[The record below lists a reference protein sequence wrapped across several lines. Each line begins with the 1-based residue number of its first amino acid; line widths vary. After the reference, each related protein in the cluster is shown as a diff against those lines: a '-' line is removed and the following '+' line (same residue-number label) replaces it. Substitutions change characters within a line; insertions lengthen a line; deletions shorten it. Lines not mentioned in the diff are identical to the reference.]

1 MAYSD
6 AELLEDI
13 RAVADVVERSP
24 SLQDYRD
31 HGEYAATT
39 ITRRFDSWQDAVA
52 RAGFEPHDA
61 DAEIPEADLLDE
73 LQRLADELGERPTVE
88 AMNTNGAYWASTY
101 KRRFGSWSEALAEA
115 GFEPADARASER
127 ISDEELLAEIERL
140 AAEVDGTPTFQAMDE
155 RGAYAAR
162 TYVNRFGSW
171 NAAVDAAGFESRS
184 SGQVSEETLLADLQ
198 QLRETLGREPTAT
211 DVREH
216 GQYGLATYQRRFGS
230 WSAARNAA
238 FESLQEVREERGERE
253 DQGGE

>member
-24 SLQDYRD
+24 SLQDYRN

-39 ITRRFDSWQDAVA
+39 ITRRFESWQDAVA

-61 DAEIPEADLLDE
+61 DAEIPEAELVEE
-73 LQRLADELGERPTVE
+73 LQRLGDELGKSPTVE
-88 AMNTNGAYWASTY
+88 AMNTDGKYWASTY
-101 KRRFGSWSEALAEA
+101 KRRFGSWSAALAEA
-115 GFEPADARASER
+115 GFEPADARMEDQ
-127 ISDEELLAEIERL
+127 ISHEDLLTAIERL
-140 AAEVDGTPTFQAMDE
+140 AVEVDGPPTFQDMDD

-171 NAAVDAAGFESRS
+171 NAAVEAAGFEPRS
-184 SGQVSEETLLADLQ
+184 SGRVDDAELLADLRR
-198 QLRETLGREPTAT
+198 LRETLGRKPTST

-230 WSAARNAA
+230 WSAALDAA
-238 FESLQEVREERGERE
+238 LE
-253 DQGGE
+253 DE

>member
-6 AELLEDI
+6 EELLEDT

-31 HGEYAATT
+31 HGAYAATT

-61 DAEIPEADLLDE
+61 DAEIPVDDLFEE
-73 LQRLADELGERPTVE
+73 LQRLADELGERPTAE
-88 AMNTNGAYWASTY
+88 MMNTDGAYWASTY
-101 KRRFGSWSEALAEA
+101 KRRFGSWNEALAEA
-115 GFEPADARASER
+115 GFEPADAWTTDQISE
-127 ISDEELLAEIERL
+127 DELLEAIERL
-140 AAEVDGTPTFQAMDE
+140 AGEVDGLPTFQQMDD
-155 RGAYAAR
+155 RGAHAAR

-171 NAAVDAAGFESRS
+171 NEALEAAGFEPRP
-184 SGQVSEETLLADLQ
+184 SGRVDDEALLADLRR
-198 QLRETLGREPTAT
+198 LRETLGQEPTST

-230 WSAARNAA
+230 WSAAVQAA
-238 FESLQEVREERGERE
+238 LEDESKNEPKSGDERSE
-253 DQGGE
+253 

>member
-6 AELLEDI
+6 EELLEDI

-31 HGEYAATT
+31 HGAYAATT

-61 DAEIPEADLLDE
+61 DAEIPEAELVEE
-73 LQRLADELGERPTVE
+73 LQRLGDELGKSPTVE
-88 AMNTNGAYWASTY
+88 AMNTDGKYWTSTY
-101 KRRFGSWSEALAEA
+101 KRRFGSWSAALAEA
-115 GFEPADARASER
+115 GFEPADARTEEQ
-127 ISDEELLAEIERL
+127 ISHEDLLTAIERL
-140 AAEVDGTPTFQAMDE
+140 AVEVDGPPTFQDMDD

-171 NAAVDAAGFESRS
+171 NAAVEAAGFDPRS
-184 SGQVSEETLLADLQ
+184 SGRVDDAELLADLRR
-198 QLRETLGREPTAT
+198 LRETLGRKPTST

-230 WSAARNAA
+230 WSAALDAA
-238 FESLQEVREERGERE
+238 LE
-253 DQGGE
+253 DE

>member
-13 RAVADVVERSP
+13 RAVADVVERPP
-24 SLQDYRD
+24 SLQDYRN

-39 ITRRFDSWQDAVA
+39 ITRRFESWQDAVA

-61 DAEIPEADLLDE
+61 DAEIREADLLEE
-73 LQRLADELGERPTVE
+73 LQRLADELGKPPTVE
-88 AMNTNGAYWASTY
+88 AMNTDGTYWASTY
-101 KRRFGSWSEALAEA
+101 KRRFGSWSAALAEA
-115 GFEPADARASER
+115 GFEPADARTADQ
-127 ISDEELLAEIERL
+127 ITDGELLTAIERL
-140 AAEVDGTPTFQAMDE
+140 AAEVDGSPTFQSMDD

-171 NAAVDAAGFESRS
+171 NAAVEAAGFEPRS
-184 SGQVSEETLLADLQ
+184 SGRVDDAALLADLRR
-198 QLRETLGREPTAT
+198 LRETLGREPTST

-230 WSAARNAA
+230 WSAALDVA
-238 FESLQEVREERGERE
+238 FEDE
-253 DQGGE
+253 